1 MAMAARAS
9 AFWQRSGNHN
19 VGTSDSDKKLVV
31 THIVSGDIWA
41 GAEAQAFQLIS
52 GLQASGAIKPT
63 AVVFNSGVL
72 FDKLE
77 TLGIDI
83 TLADESTLSPLGQ
96 IKAICKH
103 LREHPTD
110 ILHTHGF
117 KENVLGTASKYLTG
131 VKRSVLTVHGS
142 PESQSTWRAPKKKL
156 THLLNRV
163 LTGFCQ
169 DKLIAVSQHLKTLLE
184 PRYPNKTV
192 VIRNFIDTD
201 DIPTA
206 APEQPD
212 DRQESDTTYRIS
224 LVGRC
229 VPVKRVDLFID
240 TIANLRT
247 DHKLDVEGS
256 VCGDGPLLET
266 MKQYAESKGVA
277 QYIHFRG
284 FVQDMEPE
292 WASMDALIMP
302 SDHEGLPMT
311 LLEALLRKV
320 PIVAHKVGGIP
331 EVLDHGNSGVLVDN
345 HSATGYAE
353 KLALLINQREM
364 ASQLAANGQKHVK
377 RKFSKRENVQKY
389 EALYRA
395 ISKKKQRLIRN
406 T

>member
-1 MAMAARAS
+1 VA
-9 AFWQRSGNHN
+9 
-19 VGTSDSDKKLVV
+19 TSDSDKKLVV

-52 GLQASGAIKPT
+52 GLQANGVIKPT
-63 AVVFNSGVL
+63 AVVFNPGVL

-77 TLGIDI
+77 ALGIDV
-83 TLADESTLSPLGQ
+83 TLANESALSPLSQ

-103 LREHPTD
+103 LREHSTD

-117 KENVLGTASKYLTG
+117 KENVLGTAARYLTG

-142 PESQSTWRAPKKKL
+142 PESQSTWRAPRKKL
-156 THLLNRV
+156 THLLNSV
-163 LTGFCQ
+163 MTGFCQ
-169 DKLIAVSQHLKTLLE
+169 DAVVAVSQHLKTVLE

-201 DIPTA
+201 EILTA
-206 APEQPD
+206 PPEQPD
-212 DRQESDTTYRIS
+212 DLRQLDTPYRIT

-229 VPVKRVDLFID
+229 VPVKRIDLFID
-240 TIANLRT
+240 TIASLRN
-247 DHKLDVEGS
+247 DHKLEVEGS
-256 VCGDGPLLET
+256 ICGDGPLLET
-266 MKQYAESKGVA
+266 MKQYANTKGVA
-277 QYIHFRG
+277 KFIHFRG

-292 WASMDALIMP
+292 WASIDALVMP

-320 PIVAHKVGGIP
+320 PVVAHNAGGIP
-331 EVLDHGNSGVLVDN
+331 EVLDFGNSGVLVDN
-345 HSATGYAE
+345 HSATGYAD
-353 KLALLINQREM
+353 KLAQLIKQPEM
-364 ASQLAANGQKHVK
+364 ARQLAANGQNHVK
-377 RKFSKRENVQKY
+377 KEFSKRENVRKY

-395 ISKKKQRLIRN
+395 ISQKKQRLTQN

>member
-1 MAMAARAS
+1 VA
-9 AFWQRSGNHN
+9 
-19 VGTSDSDKKLVV
+19 TSDSDKKLVV

-52 GLQASGAIKPT
+52 GLQANGVIKPT

-77 TLGIDI
+77 ALGIDV
-83 TLADESTLSPLGQ
+83 TLANESALSPLSQ

-103 LREHPTD
+103 LREHSTD

-117 KENVLGTASKYLTG
+117 KENVLGTAARYLTG

-156 THLLNRV
+156 THLLDRV
-163 LTGFCQ
+163 MTGFCQ
-169 DKLIAVSQHLKTLLE
+169 DAVVAVSQHLKTVLE

-201 DIPTA
+201 EIPTT
-206 APEQPD
+206 PTEQPD
-212 DRQESDTTYRIS
+212 DRQSSDACYRIS

-229 VPVKRVDLFID
+229 VPVKRIDLFID
-240 TIANLRT
+240 TIAKLRA
-247 DHKLDVEGS
+247 DHMLEVEGR

-266 MKQYAESKGVA
+266 MKQYAKTKGVA
-277 QYIHFRG
+277 QFIHFRG
-284 FVQDMEPE
+284 FVQDVEPE

-320 PIVAHKVGGIP
+320 PVVAHNAGGIP
-331 EVLDHGNSGVLVDN
+331 EVLDHGNSGLLVDN
-345 HSATGYAE
+345 HSATGYAD
-353 KLALLINQREM
+353 KLAQLIKQPEM
-364 ASQLAANGQKHVK
+364 ATQLAANGQNHVK
-377 RKFSKRENVQKY
+377 KEFSKHENVQKY

-395 ISKKKQRLIRN
+395 ISQKKQRLTQN